1 MICQCVWILKI
12 SKMPWFGNPHK
23 FWESIRYY
31 LLISTEVS
39 PQEWYIAFSDVDIGI
54 YVKEITESGNLALEL
69 GISLEFDEELP
80 GNVQSDLRVI
90 NDLPLSFLGQI
101 VTKGVLVY
109 CRDDP
114 TRIDFET
121 SVRMAYFDFLP
132 VLKMHQNEYL
142 NRVLFENKWN
152 DIIRKN
158 SSKISTPGWI
168 YRSVAGDWKNSA
180 KEILNDA
187 IRRHKKANC
196 WQFEGNKSS

>member
-1 MICQCVWILKI
+1 MNPQHIQNTLTRKSSRILEKY
-12 SKMPWFGNPHK
+12 PVLFA
-23 FWESIRYY
+23 Y
-31 LLISTEVS
+31 LYGSFATGVVH
-39 PQEWYIAFSDVDIGI
+39 PFSDVDIGI
-54 YVKEITESGNLALEL
+54 YVKEVAEGGNLAMEL

-142 NRVLFENKWN
+142 NRLF
-152 DIIRKN
+152 
-158 SSKISTPGWI
+158 SG
-168 YRSVAGDWKNSA
+168 
-180 KEILNDA
+180 
-187 IRRHKKANC
+187 
-196 WQFEGNKSS
+196 